1 MSQRGAETEDMGE
14 GLSLRNP
21 IGSCLVILSS
31 SCQLS
36 TPQWAQRYCKTLS
49 IVPSSFW
56 VPGSS
61 RIFAPSLNSVL
72 KETDVLSSG
81 VPQTYL
87 KFPLCFPP
95 FSTWPGGQT
104 ADSRTLRTDNVNPCD
119 TTLLTHHQPII
130 VHKLIKQCQR
140 STNVCFCCFF
150 ALALHLL
157 PLQFPGDKG
166 GGKTGFNYHA
176 FFQVC
181 CLYLKS

>member
-1 MSQRGAETEDMGE
+1 M
-14 GLSLRNP
+14 
-21 IGSCLVILSS
+21 VILSS

-36 TPQWAQRYCKTLS
+36 MPQWAQRYCKTLS

-72 KETDVLSSG
+72 KETDVLISG
-81 VPQTYL
+81 VPQTHL
-87 KFPLCFPP
+87 KFPLCFPH

-104 ADSRTLRTDNVNPCD
+104 AEYSVKGP
-119 TTLLTHHQPII
+119 PM
-130 VHKLIKQCQR
+130 
-140 STNVCFCCFF
+140 CFCCFF

-166 GGKTGFNYHA
+166 GGKIGFNYHA